1 MWNEKDV
8 QPGSTAGGS
17 QASLSSTNRTP
28 ASLGPGLKIEGE
40 LIGHEDLK
48 IEGKIEGAISLG
60 GYRLNVGSTAHIHAH
75 IVAREVVVA
84 GEVIGNVNAPERI
97 ELKKGGS
104 IVGDL
109 TTARIVI
116 EDGAFFKGAI
126 EIDSSNTQ
134 VGADLDS
141 LLSKARKAYRSQDK

>member
-8 QPGSTAGGS
+8 QPGPAATGTPASPGSTI
-17 QASLSSTNRTP
+17 RTP
-28 ASLGPGLKIEGE
+28 ASLGPGLKIKGE

-48 IEGKIEGAISLG
+48 LEGKIEGAISLG
-60 GYRLNVGSTAHIHAH
+60 GHRLNVGSTAHIHAN

-84 GEVIGNVNAPERI
+84 GEVTGNVNAPDRI

-104 IVGDL
+104 VVGDL

-134 VGADLDS
+134 VGADLDT
-141 LLSKARKAYRSQDK
+141 LLAKGRKVEQKTG

>member
-1 MWNEKDV
+1 MFNDKDV
-8 QPGSTAGGS
+8 QPRPPAAGIP
-17 QASLSSTNRTP
+17 ASPGLGNRTS

-60 GYRLNVGSTAHIHAH
+60 GYRLNVGNTAHIHAN

-84 GEVIGNVNAPERI
+84 GEVIGNVNAPDRN
-97 ELKKGGS
+97 ELRKGGS

-109 TTARIVI
+109 TTARLVI

-126 EIDSSNTQ
+126 EIGRRNTQ
-134 VGADLDS
+134 VGADLDT
-141 LLSKARKAYRSQDK
+141 LLAKTRKAEQQSS

>member
-1 MWNEKDV
+1 MWNDKDV
-8 QPGSTAGGS
+8 QPGSAPAGTP
-17 QASLSSTNRTP
+17 ASPGAVMRTT
-28 ASLGPGLKIEGE
+28 ASLGPGLKIKGE

-48 IEGKIEGAISLG
+48 LEGKIEGAISLG
-60 GYRLNVGSTAHIHAH
+60 GHRLNVGSTAHIHAH

-84 GEVIGNVNAPERI
+84 GEVIGNVNARDRI
-97 ELKKGGS
+97 EIKKGGS

-126 EIDSSNTQ
+126 EIDGSNTQ
-134 VGADLDS
+134 VGADLDT
-141 LLSKARKAYRSQDK
+141 LLAKGRKVEQKSG

>member
-1 MWNEKDV
+1 MWNDKDV
-8 QPGSTAGGS
+8 QPGSAAAGTPASPGS
-17 QASLSSTNRTP
+17 TSRTT
-28 ASLGPGLKIEGE
+28 ASLGPGLKIKGE

-48 IEGKIEGAISLG
+48 LEGKIEGAISLG
-60 GYRLNVGSTAHIHAH
+60 GHRLNVGSTAHIHAH

-84 GEVIGNVNAPERI
+84 GEVIGNVNARDRI
-97 ELKKGGS
+97 EIKKGGS

-126 EIDSSNTQ
+126 EIGRSNTQ

-141 LLSKARKAYRSQDK
+141 LLAQAGKTEQKSS

>member
-1 MWNEKDV
+1 MWNDKDV
-8 QPGSTAGGS
+8 QPGSAAAGTPASPGS
-17 QASLSSTNRTP
+17 TSRTT
-28 ASLGPGLKIEGE
+28 ASLGPGLKIKGE

-48 IEGKIEGAISLG
+48 LEGKIEGAISLG
-60 GYRLNVGSTAHIHAH
+60 GHRLNVGSTAHIHAH

-84 GEVIGNVNAPERI
+84 GEVIGNVNARDRI
-97 ELKKGGS
+97 EIKRGGS

-126 EIDSSNTQ
+126 EIDGSNTQ
-134 VGADLDS
+134 VGADLDT
-141 LLSKARKAYRSQDK
+141 LLAKGRKAEQNLG

>member
-8 QPGSTAGGS
+8 QPGSATAGTPASPGS
-17 QASLSSTNRTP
+17 TIRTP
-28 ASLGPGLKIEGE
+28 ASLGPGLKIKGE

-48 IEGKIEGAISLG
+48 LEGKIEGAISLG
-60 GYRLNVGSTAHIHAH
+60 GHRLNVGSTAHIHAN

-84 GEVIGNVNAPERI
+84 GEVTGNVNARDRI
-97 ELKKGGS
+97 EIKKGGS

-134 VGADLDS
+134 VGADLDT
-141 LLSKARKAYRSQDK
+141 LLGKARKVEQKSS

>member
-8 QPGSTAGGS
+8 QPGSAAGGS
-17 QASLSSTNRTP
+17 PASPGSTIRTP
-28 ASLGPGLKIEGE
+28 ASLGPGLKIKGE
-40 LIGHEDLK
+40 LIGDEDLK
-48 IEGKIEGAISLG
+48 LEGKIEGAISLG
-60 GYRLNVGSTAHIHAH
+60 GHRLSVGSTAHIHAD

-109 TTARIVI
+109 TTARLVI

-126 EIDSSNTQ
+126 EIGRSNTE
-134 VGADLDS
+134 VRAGLDA
-141 LLSKARKAYRSQDK
+141 LLAQRGTTEQQSG

>member
-1 MWNEKDV
+1 MWNDKDV
-8 QPGSTAGGS
+8 QSGSAVGGSPALPGSTI
-17 QASLSSTNRTP
+17 RTP

-40 LIGHEDLK
+40 LIGREDLK

-60 GYRLNVGSTAHIHAH
+60 GYRLNVGSTAHIHAD
-75 IVAREVVVA
+75 IIAREVVVA
-84 GEVIGNVNAPERI
+84 GEVIGNVNAPDRI

-109 TTARIVI
+109 TTARLVI

-126 EIDSSNTQ
+126 EIGRSNTP
-134 VGADLDS
+134 ARTDLDT
-141 LLSKARKAYRSQDK
+141 LLAKVGKAEEKPT

>member
-8 QPGSTAGGS
+8 QPGSAAGGS
-17 QASLSSTNRTP
+17 PASPGSTNRTP
-28 ASLGPGLKIEGE
+28 ASLGPGLKIKGE

-48 IEGKIEGAISLG
+48 LEGKIEGAISLG
-60 GYRLNVGSTAHIHAH
+60 GHRLNVGSTAHIHAN

-84 GEVIGNVNAPERI
+84 GEVTGNVNARDRI
-97 ELKKGGS
+97 EIKKGGS

-134 VGADLDS
+134 VGADLDT
-141 LLSKARKAYRSQDK
+141 LLGKARKA

>member
-8 QPGSTAGGS
+8 QPGPAAAGIPASPGS
-17 QASLSSTNRTP
+17 AIRTP
-28 ASLGPGLKIEGE
+28 ASLGPGIKIKGE
-40 LIGHEDLK
+40 VTGHEDLK
-48 IEGKIEGAISLG
+48 LECKIEGAISLG
-60 GYRLNVGSTAHIHAH
+60 GHRLSVGSTAHIHAD

-84 GEVIGNVNAPERI
+84 GEVTGNVTARDRI
-97 ELKKGGS
+97 EIKKGGS

-126 EIDSSNTQ
+126 EIDSTNTQ
-134 VGADLDS
+134 VGADLDT
-141 LLSKARKAYRSQDK
+141 LLAKTRKAE

>member
-1 MWNEKDV
+1 MLNDKDLQPGPV
-8 QPGSTAGGS
+8 TAGTPASPGST
-17 QASLSSTNRTP
+17 TRTP
-28 ASLGPGLKIEGE
+28 ACLGPGLKIKGE

-48 IEGKIEGAISLG
+48 LEGKIEGAISLG
-60 GYRLNVGSTAHIHAH
+60 GHRLNVGNTAHIHAN

-84 GEVIGNVNAPERI
+84 GEVTGNVNARDRI
-97 ELKKGGS
+97 EIKKGGS

-134 VGADLDS
+134 VGADLNT
-141 LLSKARKAYRSQDK
+141 LLAKAGKAEQKPG

>member
-1 MWNEKDV
+1 MFNEKDV
-8 QPGSTAGGS
+8 QPRPPAAGAPALPG
-17 QASLSSTNRTP
+17 STNRTP
-28 ASLGPGLKIEGE
+28 ASLGPGLKIDGE

-60 GYRLNVGSTAHIHAH
+60 GYRLNVGSTAHIHAD
-75 IVAREVVVA
+75 ITAREVVVA
-84 GEVIGNVNAPERI
+84 GEVIGNVTAPDRI

-109 TTARIVI
+109 TTARLVI

-126 EIDSSNTQ
+126 EIGRSTTR
-134 VGADLDS
+134 VGAELDT
-141 LLSKARKAYRSQDK
+141 LFAQARKTEQKSD